1 MLTFGLAAI
10 FFVVVLFVLLFI
22 AADRLPNPYQKYFA
36 YVFLAASAIELV
48 ILVWILVYVA
58 TSDRTLWGLSFN
70 DFWKDQLSAIYF
82 IKEWLYSWFWNDL
95 LDIFLEFLPAVVFL
109 TARTAL
115 TTFLGFWALA
125 GSRARD

>member
-1 MLTFGLAAI
+1 MLVFGLAAI
-10 FFVVVLFVLLFI
+10 FFVVLVFVLLFI

-36 YVFLAASAIELV
+36 YVFLVASAIELV

-58 TSDRTLWGLSFN
+58 ISDWTLWGLSFN

-82 IKEWLYSWFWNDL
+82 IKEWLYSWFWNGL
-95 LDIFLEFLPAVVFL
+95 LDIFFVFLPAVVFL
-109 TARTAL
+109 TVRTAL
-115 TTFLGFWALA
+115 TTFLGLWALA